1 VLVENFDLVKSDKVE
16 KSEILHL
23 YFEDKSDPPSEF
35 QHFKLYSKGFF
46 PETSIQ
52 DFPLRGFNFY
62 LHVKRRRWIDTA
74 SGEVKTRNWSLVA
87 NGTRMAQEFAAFLKE
102 IY

>member
-23 YFEDKSDPPSEF
+23 YFEEKSDFPSEF

-52 DFPLRGFNFY
+52 DFPLRGFKVY

-74 SGEVKTRNWSLVA
+74 CEEVKTRNWSLVA
-87 NGTRMAQEFAAFLKE
+87 NGTRMTQ
-102 IY
+102 